1 MMEFAGKR
9 ILVTGASSGL
19 GLACATELAASG
31 AQLVVAGRRLDELT
45 AHFPAPHRA
54 LSCDVSREEDCKALA
69 AQLKREG
76 MALDGL
82 VLAAGTQTVKPLM
95 MESYASLLGSW
106 NANVYGSLGLVAAL
120 LKSRLIRSEEHT
132 SELQSPMY
140 LVCRLL

>member
-19 GLACATELAASG
+19 GLTCATELAASG

-54 LSCDVSREEDCKALA
+54 LSCDVSRDDACKAVA

-76 MALDGL
+76 LALDGL
-82 VLAAGTQTVKPLM
+82 VLAAGAQTGKPRRR
-95 MESYASLLGSW
+95 ESDASLRGAG
-106 NANVYGSLGLVAAL
+106 NANGYGARGLVAAL
-120 LKSRLIRSEEHT
+120 
-132 SELQSPMY
+132 
-140 LVCRLL
+140 